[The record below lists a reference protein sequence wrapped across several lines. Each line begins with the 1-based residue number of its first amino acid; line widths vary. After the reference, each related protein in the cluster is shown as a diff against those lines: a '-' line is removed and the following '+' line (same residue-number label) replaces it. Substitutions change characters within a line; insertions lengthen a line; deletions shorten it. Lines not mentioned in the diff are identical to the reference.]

1 MNLCIND
8 DEIFDDEELIELLGY
23 VTVDYTETYTN
34 QKQIFFDE
42 QGRENGFS
50 FGSFLSEFDRQLQSY
65 LRAEDE
71 YNDILFILKQVRG
84 NKYPI
89 NKLYYINR
97 VLKEE
102 RFTEEEVMEIK
113 RSKEELRK
121 VDATQLKGEVERE
134 SWIALRQ
141 YFDGKGNGSE
151 AKIAVVALGI
161 LVKEK
166 QASNNQRKLD
176 IIERGLENGKLLG
189 NSMGNMDE
197 E

>member
-1 MNLCIND
+1 MNLNID
-8 DEIFDDEELIELLGY
+8 DIFDDEELIEWLGY
-23 VTVDYTETYTN
+23 VTVDYDETYTN

-42 QGRENGFS
+42 SGNENGFS
-50 FGSFLSEFDRQLQSY
+50 FGSFLSDFDKDLQSY

-71 YNDILFILKQVRG
+71 YNDILFVLKQIKR
-84 NKYPI
+84 NKFDI
-89 NKLYYINR
+89 NRLYYINK

-102 RFTEEEVMEIK
+102 RFTKDEIMEIK

-121 VDATQLKGEVERE
+121 VDANQLKGEVERE

-151 AKIAVVALGI
+151 AKIAVIALGI

-166 QASNNQRKLD
+166 QATNNQRKLD

-189 NSMGNMDE
+189 NSMGNMED
-197 E
+197 